1 MEAAWWWKWTITQS
15 ARSGGGSLEVVLAT
29 YADSCSVYRDFLTS
43 VNGDDGSLTHSSE
56 ERSCCPED
64 KSLHPDEEHGATV

>member
-1 MEAAWWWKWTITQS
+1 M
-15 ARSGGGSLEVVLAT
+15 EVVLAT

-64 KSLHPDEEHGATV
+64 KSHHPDEEHGATV